1 MLARS
6 CYGIVAVPSAIAVT
20 AIVYF
25 YYYISIVWLS
35 EILPIDL
42 GKDPGNLL
50 FFDGCSAAKKVRIIG
65 LVSMLSNL
73 EDILVMVPYPHVNTV
88 QSNVESPRQ
97 LYLELCF

>member
-42 GKDPGNLL
+42 GKDPGKLKFL
-50 FFDGCSAAKKVRIIG
+50 TDGLRQKIVRIDIIG
-65 LVSMLSNL
+65 LVSMLSKL
-73 EDILVMVPYPHVNTV
+73 EDISYGPLTPCQYSPVKQNA
-88 QSNVESPRQ
+88 QSPSVV
-97 LYLELCF
+97 F